1 MSISPVNWA
10 TIPDA
15 SSIASSGVSTTA
27 GAQKPDS
34 LSDKSTFLKLL
45 VAQIKNQNP
54 LKPTDSVQFL
64 AQLTQYSQLEQSITS
79 AQELQSIHEILAKQA
94 ATPPDSSTK

>member
-1 MSISPVNWA
+1 MSITPVNWA

-15 SSIASSGVSTTA
+15 SPAITSNTSAT
-27 GAQKPDS
+27 AQKPDS
-34 LSDKSTFLKLL
+34 LTDKSTFLKLL

-54 LKPTDSVQFL
+54 LNPTDSVQFL

-79 AQELQSIHEILAKQA
+79 AQELQSIHQILLQQA
-94 ATPPDSSTK
+94 ATVPQNKT